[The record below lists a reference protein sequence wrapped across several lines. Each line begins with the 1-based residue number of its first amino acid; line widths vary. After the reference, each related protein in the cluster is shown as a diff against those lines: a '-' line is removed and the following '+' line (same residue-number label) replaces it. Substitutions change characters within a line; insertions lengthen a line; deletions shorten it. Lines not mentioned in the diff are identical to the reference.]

1 MSTWLRLTL
10 GWLPLEFTFLQRV
23 NCLVSDSGSSDSEYE
38 SDSDEWLIGATWALK
53 MLSLWYEDLAP
64 QSIHPIDAS
73 RRLSRQL
80 STDIHR
86 HLYIVAN
93 LGLVSQ
99 NYSLKFALKKIIP
112 LEDWFILS
120 NGAFLQEENKLGI
133 FSHCVKI
140 LHQSGGG

>member
-1 MSTWLRLTL
+1 MSQPAVPVENDAESDWDCGYT
-10 GWLPLEFTFLQRV
+10 GGV

-53 MLSLWYEDLAP
+53 MLSLWYENLAP

-73 RRLSRQL
+73 QRLSRQL

-99 NYSLKFALKKIIP
+99 NYSLKFALKNNSSRGLIYTLKWSI
-112 LEDWFILS
+112 S
-120 NGAFLQEENKLGI
+120 TRGK
-133 FSHCVKI
+133 
-140 LHQSGGG
+140 